1 MDTGKPWKVNSR
13 SHPVLAE
20 AKPQAANDPPKFS
33 MASIPAKWFPQY
45 VREELI
51 VELSKLMGTAEQPIP
66 IEKWPNAEAII
77 VNTLHSNKA
86 ARVLRLF
93 LKRYQ
98 ERAFFF
104 LLLLLFPFSSAK
116 GACNH

>member
-1 MDTGKPWKVNSR
+1 
-13 SHPVLAE
+13 
-20 AKPQAANDPPKFS
+20 
-33 MASIPAKWFPQY
+33 MASIPAKWFTQY

-104 LLLLLFPFSSAK
+104 SSSSSFPLFLSKRCMQSLTTHPWQLKIRPITCLLGSER
-116 GACNH
+116 